1 MKHPTSGVSSFTRKG
16 ELCSIFVEFG
26 PPLDEFEYPPR
37 PLFHEDSHRLFI
49 AQPGTCLDCIL
60 KVDADLVPVAQ
71 GNGDTALGIFG
82 GAFGWYILCHYHDAS
97 VARKLYRCPETSN
110 TAADNQEIGV
120 YTLYHFSPI
129 LLLFL
134 SVYHRIRAI
143 SLSDMIGSRSV
154 LPKKRAQ
161 WKPFWE
167 GAASQEYRNKLIPPS
182 RGIYRDNKGFNS
194 KCDTLKVTGRRYPC

>member
-1 MKHPTSGVSSFTRKG
+1 MKHPTSGVSSFTREC
-16 ELCSIFVEFG
+16 ELSSILVEFG

-49 AQPGTCLDCIL
+49 TQPGTCLDCIL
-60 KVDADLVPVAQ
+60 KVDADLVLVTQ

-82 GAFGWYILCHYHDAS
+82 GAFGWYIFCHYHDAP

-143 SLSDMIGSRSV
+143 SLGDMIGSRSV
-154 LPKKRAQ
+154 MLEKRSAGEAVLGGGSFAGIS
-161 WKPFWE
+161 KCM
-167 GAASQEYRNKLIPPS
+167 IPPC

-194 KCDTLKVTGRRYPC
+194 KCDILKVA